1 MITARILGRTRIGVL
16 VRNGHRVCD
25 ACLISGLFYTSARHS
40 PGERVM
46 ATDLSF
52 VEFISEQAA
61 LGARISHKKMFGEY
75 AIYVD
80 TKMVGLACDN
90 SLFVKP
96 AAMTSDLTAGFPV
109 RAPYPGANR
118 ILWWMNCWMSRIDS
132 GSSCWQRP
140 PACLNQSFVRRK
152 RRPNPSVQCRQR
164 CERGDGVVNFG
175 KNLARLPVSAAEE
188 WGPMHAFSGQEPK
201 WNEHKPSNRLPTRLP
216 VVISFSPPTRH

>member
-96 AAMTSDLTAGFPV
+96 TAMTSDLTAGLPV
-109 RAPYPGANR
+109 RGPYPGAKPHPVVDELLDEPDR
-118 ILWWMNCWMSRIDS
+118 LR
-132 GSSCWQRP
+132 QLLLATA
-140 PACLNQSFVRRK
+140 ACM
-152 RRPNPSVQCRQR
+152 P
-164 CERGDGVVNFG
+164 
-175 KNLARLPVSAAEE
+175 
-188 WGPMHAFSGQEPK
+188 EPK
-201 WNEHKPSNRLPTRLP
+201 LRAPKKTTKSKRSVSTT
-216 VVISFSPPTRH
+216 V